1 MNATRY
7 FWKTEVMP
15 SLASQLP
22 QGSKT
27 NYLAEP
33 LLMSRPTP
41 SFYNLAWRWH
51 FYAGLFVAPFMILLA
66 LTGIIYLFKPQLDPL
81 MYDHLL
87 NVTPGHHRLSADEQ
101 LQRVRLDYPQG
112 HVSQYLPPVNPER
125 SAQWVVSNDG
135 RELNVFI
142 NPYSG
147 EVLGEQDARFNLQA
161 VARALHG
168 ELMIGTV
175 GDRLVELAAGWG
187 VVLVVSG
194 LYLWWPRGQ
203 SAAGI
208 LWPRLSRRGRVLWRD
223 LHAVTGFWG
232 AALLLFMLLSGMTW
246 TGFWGKQYADLWNRF
261 PVAMWN
267 NVPQS
272 DIEARSLN
280 TPTRQTVP
288 WALENTP
295 LPVSGAH
302 AEHMAHA
309 AHASGPA
316 APGISLQ
323 QVVDTATAR
332 KVEPGYS
339 ITLPTT
345 ATGVFT
351 IAVFADDPRNDA
363 TLHIDQY
370 SGQVLADVRW
380 EQYANLAR
388 ATEMGVMLH
397 EGKLFGT
404 LNQIVIL
411 LVCLMI
417 LLSSVSG
424 LVIWWKR
431 RPQGRLGVP
440 PLRHNLP
447 TWKTGVLIILALAI
461 AFPLVGASLI
471 AVWLLDRLLM
481 ILRKTPPLELRS

>member
-1 MNATRY
+1 M
-7 FWKTEVMP
+7 
-15 SLASQLP
+15 SQ
-22 QGSKT
+22 
-27 NYLAEP
+27 
-33 LLMSRPTP
+33 PTP

-81 MYDHLL
+81 LYDHLL

-101 LQRVRLDYPQG
+101 LLRVQATYPQG
-112 HVSQYLPPVNPER
+112 QISQYLPPVNPQR
-125 SAQWVVSNDG
+125 SGQFVMLNAG

-142 NPYSG
+142 NPYNG
-147 EVLGEQDARFNLQA
+147 EVLGEQDAKLNLQA
-161 VARALHG
+161 IARALHG
-168 ELMIGTV
+168 ELMIGTL

-232 AALLLFMLLSGMTW
+232 AALLLFMLISGMTW
-246 TGFWGKQYADLWNRF
+246 TGFWGKQYADVWNQF
-261 PVAMWN
+261 PAAMWN

-272 DIEARSLN
+272 DVEARSLN
-280 TPTRQTVP
+280 TATRQTVP
-288 WALENTP
+288 WAMENTP
-295 LPVSGAH
+295 MPVSGAH
-302 AEHMAHA
+302 AEHMGHGAM
-309 AHASGPA
+309 ASGPA
-316 APGISLQ
+316 APGIKLQ
-323 QVVDTATAR
+323 DVVDTANLR

-363 TLHIDQY
+363 TLHVDQY
-370 SGQVLADVRW
+370 TGEVLADVRW
-380 EQYANLAR
+380 QHYSNVAR

-397 EGKLFGT
+397 EGKLFGS
-404 LNQIVIL
+404 LNQIAIL

-440 PLRHNLP
+440 PLRHDLP
-447 TWKTGVLIILALAI
+447 AWKTGVVIILALAI
-461 AFPLVGASLI
+461 VFPLVGASLV
-471 AVWLLDRLLM
+471 AVWILDRMLM
-481 ILRKTPPLELRS
+481 IFRSKQRHELRS

>member
-1 MNATRY
+1 
-7 FWKTEVMP
+7 
-15 SLASQLP
+15 
-22 QGSKT
+22 
-27 NYLAEP
+27 
-33 LLMSRPTP
+33 MSRPTP

-81 MYDHLL
+81 LYDHLL
-87 NVTPGHHRLSADEQ
+87 NVTPAHHSLSADEQ
-101 LQRVRLDYPQG
+101 LSHVQATYPQG
-112 HVSQYLPPVNPER
+112 HISQYLPPINPQR
-125 SAQWVVSNDG
+125 SGQFVVHNG
-135 RELNVFI
+135 GHELNVFI
-142 NPYSG
+142 NPYTG
-147 EVLGEQDARFNLQA
+147 QVLGEQDAKLNLQA

-168 ELMIGTV
+168 ELMIGTL

-194 LYLWWPRGQ
+194 LFLWWPRGQ

-223 LHAVTGFWG
+223 LHVVTGFWG
-232 AALLLFMLLSGMTW
+232 AALLLFILISGMTW

-267 NVPQS
+267 DVPKS

-280 TPTRQTVP
+280 TANRQTVP
-288 WALENTP
+288 WAMENTP
-295 LPVSGAH
+295 MPVSGAH

-309 AHASGPA
+309 AHTSGPA
-316 APGISLQ
+316 APGITLQ
-323 QVVDTATAR
+323 AVVDTATAR
-332 KVEPGYS
+332 QVEAGYS

-363 TLHIDQY
+363 TLHVDQY
-370 SGQVLADVRW
+370 TGTVLADVRW
-380 EQYANLAR
+380 KHYSNVAR

-397 EGKLFGT
+397 EGKLFGP
-404 LNQIVIL
+404 LNQIVML

-431 RPQGRLGVP
+431 RPQGGLGVP
-440 PLRHNLP
+440 PLRHDLP
-447 TWKTGVLIILALAI
+447 TWKAGVAIMLALAI

-471 AVWLLDRLLM
+471 AVWGLDRLWLM
-481 ILRKTPPLELRS
+481 VRKLRPDERLS

>member
-1 MNATRY
+1 
-7 FWKTEVMP
+7 
-15 SLASQLP
+15 
-22 QGSKT
+22 
-27 NYLAEP
+27 
-33 LLMSRPTP
+33 MSRPTP
-41 SFYNLAWRWH
+41 SFYSLAWRWH
-51 FYAGLFVAPFMILLA
+51 FYAGLFVAPVMILLA

-81 MYDHLL
+81 LYDHLL
-87 NVTPGHHRLSADEQ
+87 NVTPAHHSLSADEQ
-101 LQRVRLDYPQG
+101 LSRVQATYPQG
-112 HVSQYLPPVNPER
+112 HISQYLPPVNPER
-125 SAQWVVSNDG
+125 SGQFVINNGG

-142 NPYSG
+142 NPYTG
-147 EVLGEQDARFNLQA
+147 QVLGEQDAKLNLQA

-168 ELMIGTV
+168 ELMIGTL

-208 LWPRLSRRGRVLWRD
+208 LWPRLNRRGRLLWRD
-223 LHAVTGFWG
+223 FHAVTGFWG
-232 AALLLFMLLSGMTW
+232 AALLLFMLISGMTW

-267 NVPQS
+267 DVPKS

-280 TPTRQTVP
+280 NAARQTVP
-288 WALENTP
+288 WAMENTP
-295 LPVSGAH
+295 MPVSGAH

-316 APGISLQ
+316 APGIRLQ
-323 QVVDTATAR
+323 DVVDTATAR
-332 KVEPGYS
+332 QVEPGYS

-345 ATGVFT
+345 ASGVFT

-363 TLHIDQY
+363 TLHVDQY
-370 SGQVLADVRW
+370 TGTVLADVRW
-380 EQYANLAR
+380 QHYGNVAR
-388 ATEMGVMLH
+388 ATEMSVMLH
-397 EGKLFGT
+397 EGKLFGS
-404 LNQIVIL
+404 LNQIAIL

-431 RPQGRLGVP
+431 RPQGGLGVP
-440 PLRHNLP
+440 ALRHDLP
-447 TWKTGVLIILALAI
+447 TWKTGVVIMLTLAI

-471 AVWLLDRLLM
+471 VVWGLDRLLLL
-481 ILRKTPPLELRS
+481 IRKQRHMSTSHDQH

>member
-1 MNATRY
+1 M
-7 FWKTEVMP
+7 
-15 SLASQLP
+15 SQ
-22 QGSKT
+22 
-27 NYLAEP
+27 
-33 LLMSRPTP
+33 PTP

-81 MYDHLL
+81 LYDHLL
-87 NVTPGHHRLSADEQ
+87 NVSPGHHSLSADEQ
-101 LQRVRLDYPQG
+101 LTRVQASYPQG
-112 HVSQYLPPVNPER
+112 QVSQYLPPINLER
-125 SAQWVVSNDG
+125 SAQFVVSNDG

-142 NPYSG
+142 NPYTG
-147 EVLGEQDARFNLQA
+147 QVLGEQDAKLNVQA

-168 ELMIGTV
+168 ELMIGTL

-203 SAAGI
+203 TAAGV

-246 TGFWGKQYADLWNRF
+246 TGFWGKQYADLWNQF
-261 PVAMWN
+261 PAAMWN
-267 NVPQS
+267 NVPAS

-280 TPTRQTVP
+280 TAARQTVP
-288 WALENTP
+288 WAMENTP
-295 LPVSGAH
+295 MPVSGAH

-309 AHASGPA
+309 AHSKGPA

-323 QVVDTATAR
+323 EVVDTATAR
-332 KVEPGYS
+332 NVEPGYS
-339 ITLPTT
+339 LTLPTT
-345 ATGVFT
+345 AEGVFT
-351 IAVFADDPRNDA
+351 VAVFADDPRNDA
-363 TLHIDQY
+363 TLHVDQY
-370 SGQVLADVRW
+370 TGQVLADVRW
-380 EQYANLAR
+380 QHYGNVAR
-388 ATEMGVMLH
+388 ATEMSVMLH
-397 EGKLFGT
+397 EGKLFGS
-404 LNQIVIL
+404 LNQIAIL

-440 PLRHNLP
+440 PLRHALP
-447 TWKTGVLIILALAI
+447 TWKTGVAIMLALAI
-461 AFPLVGASLI
+461 VFPLVGASLI
-471 AVWLLDRLLM
+471 AVWFIDRLVLL
-481 ILRKTPPLELRS
+481 IRRKGQRELCS